1 VISIHKTLLS
11 GSPEGIRQQVEKL
24 ARHLGHRDYLAG
36 TWLRELAVDLAS
48 HDDLSVSVV
57 TYEGKSQGLEVVLMG
72 APHCDGI
79 MIDHNKTG
87 DQCQL
92 TLERW
97 VWLNDEPA
105 VVNAVSLI
113 RSVLNASAR
122 VIEPRA

>member
-1 VISIHKTLLS
+1 MIVRRL
-11 GSPEGIRQQVEKL
+11 RL
-24 ARHLGHRDYLAG
+24 ARLAFRMRSAAGHNPKCGCRPSDHRDYLAG
-36 TWLRELAVDLAS
+36 TWLRELAVGLAS

-57 TYEGKSQGLEVVLMG
+57 TYEGKSQGLQVVLTG

-97 VWLNDEPA
+97 VWLRM
-105 VVNAVSLI
+105 SW
-113 RSVLNASAR
+113 RS
-122 VIEPRA
+122 